1 MSDHRVLKFRFN
13 ISCNKRGSGYWK
25 LNSTYL
31 ENETYRAKIKE
42 IISEIYRDPSYEAIT
57 KWELMKTKV
66 KDFSIDFSRNF
77 QHSLK
82 KKINMIENELSNIE
96 NSKYLN
102 IDMNRKRQLE
112 AELSDMYD
120 SKCKGAFIR
129 SRSHWIKEGERN
141 TKYFFGLE
149 KSHQSNN
156 VIKRLVKN
164 ENIHVNTNNDIL
176 GEMCNFYENLYT
188 SKYINDNDIDNYL
201 QTIDNEKIL
210 NDEEKLFCDK
220 FPSLEECTDA
230 VMNLKSKKSPGLDGL
245 TNEFYK
251 TYWNDLKILFYD
263 MLKQIFDNKEMSF
276 SQRLAV
282 MSLIFKKGDQ
292 ELLKKYR
299 PISLTNTDYKIIAFV
314 FARRLQNILDGII
327 NKNQSAY
334 VKGRFIGMNARLI
347 LDIFDYCEETNED
360 GVLLFLDFEK
370 AFDSVEWNF
379 LIKTLHKFNFGNN
392 FIN

>member
-1 MSDHRVLKFRFN
+1 MNQLQ
-13 ISCNKRGSGYWK
+13 
-25 LNSTYL
+25 
-31 ENETYRAKIKE
+31 
-42 IISEIYRDPSYEAIT
+42 

-82 KKINMIENELSNIE
+82 KKINMIETELSNIE
-96 NSKYLN
+96 NAHYQN

-129 SRSHWIKEGERN
+129 SRSHWVKEGERN

-156 VIKRLVKN
+156 VIKKLVTN

-188 SKYINDNDIDNYL
+188 SKNINDNDIDNYL
-201 QTIDNEKIL
+201 QSIDIEKTL

-230 VMNLKSKKSPGLDGL
+230 VMNLKPNKSPGLDGL

-251 TYWNDLKILFYD
+251 TFWNDLKMLFYD
-263 MLKQIFDNKEMSF
+263 MLKQIFDKKEMSF

-282 MSLIFKKGDQ
+282 MSLIFKKGDPL
-292 ELLKKYR
+292 LLKNYR

-360 GVLLFLDFEK
+360 GLIDIHAKFK
-370 AFDSVEWNF
+370 AMKASWLPKILNDKGYVRNF
-379 LIKTLHKFNFGNN
+379 LEKTLNLQNINFQYILKTNETNTSRYDFIRYLPLFYKEIFIYFNECKKLTPLDNLE
-392 FIN
+392 